1 MWPAGPN
8 THGIKNILFW
18 SESGKALVT
27 SLSSPWTAPC
37 VAAGVEGVFSSW
49 LLLSQAGAGS
59 GDADWRLFCSC
70 TEWPFQGAVEKL
82 GGFCDLASEVSKC
95 DWSYHFLVKQTAV
108 GQGRFKTHGKVE
120 SLQQRL
126 YGIQIVNPSLSSFS
140 QKMFAKRC
148 YIDPPIKHLS

>member
-1 MWPAGPN
+1 MDSTVRGSWCGRS
-8 THGIKNILFW
+8 LFQLA
-18 SESGKALVT
+18 S
-27 SLSSPWTAPC
+27 SLTGWGRVRGCWLEA
-37 VAAGVEGVFSSW
+37 
-49 LLLSQAGAGS
+49 LLLMHRMAIPG
-59 GDADWRLFCSC
+59 
-70 TEWPFQGAVEKL
+70 GAVEKL

-148 YIDPPIKHLS
+148 YIDPPIKHLC